1 MLTSRQDMSKRG
13 CAFRASSLSYERGIL
28 VMATIT
34 KRNDKQWQAK
44 VRKKGFSTVSKT
56 FPTKVAAQKWAR
68 EIECDMDKGSY
79 VSLSVAET
87 TTLNSIFERYL
98 DEEVPKKKSIAD
110 HNSRIKRL
118 NVEFGH
124 LFLIALTP
132 AMVREFRDE
141 RLEYVKGDTVRK
153 DISLLGRIIKLAI
166 TEWDIHLPRGNP
178 VNSVKLP
185 PKGGSRNR
193 RFVHGEEA
201 LLLSQAHKY
210 GGSIE
215 SIIKFALETG
225 ARRGEIQRLRWEN
238 IDLKKSTAF
247 LIDTKNGE
255 DREIPL
261 SSIALNVL
269 LRLPRNLN
277 GRVFDIQADSITKA
291 FRRVCD
297 SASIKDL
304 WFHDLR
310 HEATSRF
317 FEKGLDIM
325 EVSSITGHKDL
336 RMLRNYTHLKAE
348 NLVEKINFDSVIG

>member
-1 MLTSRQDMSKRG
+1 
-13 CAFRASSLSYERGIL
+13 
-28 VMATIT
+28 MATLT

-44 VRKKGFSTVSKT
+44 VRKKGFPSVSKT
-56 FPTKVAAQKWAR
+56 FPTKAAAQRWSR
-68 EIECDMDKGSY
+68 EVETDMDKGSY

-87 TTLNSIFERYL
+87 TTLNSILERYL

-110 HNSRIKRL
+110 HKSRIRRL
-118 NVEFGH
+118 DREFGH

-132 AMVREFRDE
+132 ALVRKFRDE
-141 RLEYVKGDTVRK
+141 RLEYVKSGTVRK
-153 DISLLGRIIKLAI
+153 DISLLGRVLKLAI
-166 TEWDIHLPRGNP
+166 TEWDIYLPMGNP
-178 VNSVKLP
+178 IDSVKLP
-185 PKGGSRNR
+185 PKGGSRDR
-193 RFVHGEEA
+193 RFIGQEQAFLLGEA
-201 LLLSQAHKY
+201 RKY
-210 GGSIE
+210 GGLIE
-215 SIIKFALETG
+215 SIINLALETG

-238 IDLKKSTAF
+238 INLKKSTAF
-247 LIDTKNGE
+247 LLDTKNGE

-261 SSIALNVL
+261 SNTAIHIL
-269 LRLPRNLN
+269 LAQPRNLN
-277 GRVFDIQADSITKA
+277 GRVFDIQPDSITKA

-297 SASIKDL
+297 SASINDL

-348 NLVEKINFDSVIG
+348 NLVEKINFDGVIG